1 MDYTTIYTDED
12 LIMLAESLEKRE
24 KSIAVDFEEECNL
37 HVYGEH
43 ISIIQVFDGE
53 RFYII
58 DMLSGK
64 VGKKGLERFFSS
76 SIEKIWFECHSDLRI
91 LYNKYAVKAEHV
103 YDLRVLA
110 KALGNI
116 HSLSDVKSQFLGRE
130 IEQGKKKNQMQNW
143 MKRPLSDS
151 MIDYALSDVKD
162 LFALRV
168 RLDELVDEKKKRKQ
182 VEDAMKSVARIK
194 EQVPSWMKIC
204 NIRML
209 SRNEKI
215 YLKNFFYARERVA
228 ERFNTPAVNVL
239 KKKEIIRLAKK
250 EIKNEGI
257 LEAELSSAPQRYRKF
272 LIEEEKRALRK
283 SLDEIERC
291 QQEAR

>member
-76 SIEKIWFECHSDLRI
+76 SVEKIWFECHSDLRI

-239 KKKEIIRLAKK
+239 EKKEIIRLAKK

>member
-1 MDYTTIYTDED
+1 MEYTAIYTDED
-12 LIMLAESLEKRE
+12 LILLAESLEKRG

-116 HSLSDVKSQFLGRE
+116 HSLSDIKSQFLGGK

-143 MKRPLSDS
+143 MKRPLTDS

-182 VEDAMKSVARIK
+182 VEDAMKSIARIK
-194 EQVPSWMKIC
+194 EQMPSWMKIC
-204 NIRML
+204 NTRML

-215 YLKNFFYARERVA
+215 YLKNFFYARESVA
-228 ERFNTPAVNVL
+228 ARFNTPAVNVL
-239 KKKEIIRLAKK
+239 EKKEIIRLAKK
-250 EIKNEGI
+250 EIKDEII

-272 LIEEEKRALRK
+272 LIVEEKKALRK
-283 SLDEIERC
+283 SLAEIERC
-291 QQEAR
+291 QQEGK

>member
-12 LIMLAESLEKRE
+12 LIMLAKSLEKRE

-239 KKKEIIRLAKK
+239 EKKEIIRLAKK

-257 LEAELSSAPQRYRKF
+257 LEAELSSAPHRYRKF